1 MPREVE
7 RILES
12 IRANAGTDV
21 YKSVTKAG
29 GEADIKAVLSEL
41 ENTCGAEV
49 VARVMK
55 PCGYQCIPNSFIT
68 RAKAIYAESESFE
81 GFLSRLNET
90 RIGGGK
96 LHLKDGKLIGIYEQC
111 YCRLAPMV
119 KDLSPLYCHC
129 SEGWYEK
136 LFSSVLEKP
145 VAARK
150 LQTILDG
157 SDECVFEI
165 SY

>member
-1 MPREVE
+1 MPDEVE

-12 IRANAGTDV
+12 IKTNAGTDV
-21 YKSVTKAG
+21 YKSIKERCGESDVKA
-29 GEADIKAVLSEL
+29 IIYEL
-41 ENTCGAEV
+41 ENTCGAEI

-68 RAKAIYAESESFE
+68 RAKSIYAEAESIE
-81 GFLSRLNET
+81 DFLSRLNET
-90 RIGGGK
+90 HIGGGK
-96 LHLKDGKLIGIYEQC
+96 LHVKDGKLIGIYEQC
-111 YCRLAPMV
+111 YCSLAGKI

-145 VAARK
+145 VVAKK
-150 LQTILDG
+150 LRTILDG
-157 SDECVFEI
+157 SDECIFEI